1 VRVVAGRLRGRALKA
16 PAGDA
21 TRPTGARVKEAL
33 FSILA
38 DVSHARVLDLFA
50 GSGALGIEALS
61 RGARSA
67 VFVESARPALAC
79 LRENLTT
86 LGLSDT
92 AEVLPVRVDAALV
105 QLRRLG
111 PFDLVLCD
119 PPWRDVLGAWRVLEA
134 LAADGIFAPNA
145 RIVLEHAAKDPPPPP
160 EGASRLLRYDQRRW
174 GDTGVSLFEPA
185 DAPDRS
191 GDQAWLPGSPP
202 GSPDVPPRQ

>member
-1 VRVVAGRLRGRALKA
+1 MRVVAGRLRGRPLKA

-38 DVSHARVLDLFA
+38 DVSEARVLDLFS

-86 LGLSDT
+86 LGLNDS
-92 AEVLPVRVDAALV
+92 AHVLPVRVEAALA

-119 PPWRDVLGAWRVLEA
+119 PPWRDAQAAWRGLEE
-134 LAADGIFAPNA
+134 LAAAGLFAPDA
-145 RIVLEHAAKDPPPPP
+145 RVVLEHAAKDPPAPP
-160 EGASRLLRYDQRRW
+160 EGAGRLRRYDERRW
-174 GDTGVSLFEPA
+174 GDTAVSLFEPA

-191 GDQAWLPGSPP
+191 GDQAAEPATE
-202 GSPDVPPRQ
+202 

>member
-1 VRVVAGRLRGRALKA
+1 MRVVAGRLRGRALKA

-38 DVSHARVLDLFA
+38 DVSDARVLDLFS

-67 VFVESARPALAC
+67 VFVESARPALSC

-86 LGLSDT
+86 LGLDDT
-92 AEVLPVRVDAALV
+92 AQVLPVRVESALA

-119 PPWRDVLGAWRVLEA
+119 PPWRDVLAAWRGLEE
-134 LAADGIFAPNA
+134 LATGGLFAPGA
-145 RIVLEHAAKDPPPPP
+145 RVVLEHAAKGPPPPP
-160 EGASRLLRYDQRRW
+160 EGASPLRRYDERRW
-174 GDTGVSLFEPA
+174 GDTAVSLFEPA
-185 DAPDRS
+185 DAPDRT
-191 GDQAWLPGSPP
+191 GDQAAL
-202 GSPDVPPRQ
+202 

>member
-1 VRVVAGRLRGRALKA
+1 MRVVAGRLRGRALKA

-38 DVSHARVLDLFA
+38 DVSEARVLDLFA

-67 VFVESARPALAC
+67 VFVEGARPALAC

-86 LGLSDT
+86 LGLNDT
-92 AEVLPVRVDAALV
+92 AQVLPVRVESALA

-119 PPWRDVLGAWRVLEA
+119 PPWRDVLAAWRGLEE
-134 LAADGIFAPNA
+134 LATAGVFAPDA
-145 RIVLEHAAKDPPPPP
+145 RVVLEHGAKDPPPPP
-160 EGASRLLRYDQRRW
+160 EGKSPLRRYDERRW
-174 GDTGVSLFEPA
+174 GDTAVSLFEPA
-185 DAPDRS
+185 DAPDRTE
-191 GDQAWLPGSPP
+191 DQAERSP
-202 GSPDVPPRQ
+202 